1 MADDSTDSAVHT
13 TRLITYHRG
22 DSTPRGLRV
31 HPPTR
36 LRPTLTHTHAHTR
49 THAHAHAHTHSRTR
63 THPITPRPGL
73 SAPTARCDLVTSPGA
88 RRRGLARPPRHTA
101 PHLARPRGLA
111 RAHCI
116 IQSGPEPSGTDFA
129 PVSQSRGAERPQRVL
144 RLGDK
149 SQNATMRPRLLAL
162 VFVGCVS
169 SATLGCVC
177 RDLVTSHGTRSTTH
191 YLLVFLHVSRGAY
204 PHHKPMRAR
213 PPGAV

>member
-36 LRPTLTHTHAHTR
+36 LRPALTQ
-49 THAHAHAHTHSRTR
+49 SRTR
-63 THPITPRPGL
+63 TQPITPRPGL

-116 IQSGPEPSGTDFA
+116 IQSGPEPSGTDFT
-129 PVSQSRGAERPQRVL
+129 PVSQSYEELSAPTAYCDLATSPRTQRCGL
-144 RLGDK
+144 AYLH
-149 SQNATMRPRLLAL
+149 SSLWAACRPRLW
-162 VFVGCVS
+162 VVCV
-169 SATLGCVC
+169 ATW
-177 RDLVTSHGTRSTTH
+177 
-191 YLLVFLHVSRGAY
+191 
-204 PHHKPMRAR
+204 
-213 PPGAV
+213 

>member
-1 MADDSTDSAVHT
+1 MAVCQVADDSTDSAVHT

-36 LRPTLTHTHAHTR
+36 LRPTLTHTHTHTH
-49 THAHAHAHTHSRTR
+49 THAHEHAHTHSRTR

-111 RAHCI
+111 HAHCI

-129 PVSQSRGAERPQRVL
+129 PVSQSYEELSAPTACCDLATSPRTQRCGL
-144 RLGDK
+144 AYLH
-149 SQNATMRPRLLAL
+149 SSLWAACRPRLW
-162 VFVGCVS
+162 VVCV
-169 SATLGCVC
+169 ATW
-177 RDLVTSHGTRSTTH
+177 
-191 YLLVFLHVSRGAY
+191 
-204 PHHKPMRAR
+204 
-213 PPGAV
+213 